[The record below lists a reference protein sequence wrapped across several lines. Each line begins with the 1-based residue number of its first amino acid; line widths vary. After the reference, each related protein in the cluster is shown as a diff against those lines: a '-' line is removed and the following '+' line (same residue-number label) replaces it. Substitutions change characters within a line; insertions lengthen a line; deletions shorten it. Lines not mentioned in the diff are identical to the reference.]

1 MSEGHHA
8 IELLWKGLN
17 VVAFLALVYYFGKRP
32 VGEAFSRYFQ
42 SLTEELT
49 RSEKD
54 LQQAQEEFRKAKESL
69 EDAQRRYEEQLKLA
83 SQTAQYIREE
93 EEKKAQQISSR
104 IRERAREAI
113 QIELKKAKEEL
124 LRYGAEKAYSLAVD
138 LLKERFSDERISSA
152 YIEKSLR
159 KLEAQK

>member
-32 VGEAFSRYFQ
+32 IGEAFRRYFE

-49 RSEKD
+49 RSERD
-54 LQQAQEEFRKAKESL
+54 LAQAQEEFRRAKESL

-83 SQTAQYIREE
+83 EETAQYIREE
-93 EEKKAQQISSR
+93 EEKKAQQIASR
-104 IRERAREAI
+104 IRERAKEAV

-124 LRYGAEKAYSLAVD
+124 LRYGAEKAYHLAVE
-138 LLKERFSDERISSA
+138 LLKEKFSDERTSSA